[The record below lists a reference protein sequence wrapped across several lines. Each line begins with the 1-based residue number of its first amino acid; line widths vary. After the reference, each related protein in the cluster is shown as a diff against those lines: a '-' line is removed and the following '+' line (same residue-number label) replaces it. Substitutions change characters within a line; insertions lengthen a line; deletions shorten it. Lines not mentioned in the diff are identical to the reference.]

1 MALPLGLGYSLGL
14 VEREQRRRRWSGWL
28 RWITTAGAN
37 ELWLAAL
44 SVVVLGTTLV
54 ATGSRSG
61 MIGLAAVVVVAVAGF
76 AIGSA
81 NTRAKK
87 FAAAGYVG
95 ALLLA
100 AVAWAG
106 ADPAI
111 QRFARAPADIQ
122 GRLQAWRDTVRIAR
136 DFPVF
141 GSGLDT
147 YGTAMLLYQT
157 GNRIR
162 MYREAHNEYLQL
174 AAEGGL
180 LLGVPAA
187 IAAGLLVREIRRR
200 FRERRDDGMR
210 RGIRIG
216 AVAALAGIAV
226 QSLADFS
233 LQMPGNAAFFVVVA
247 AIAVH
252 RPPSSEGSRAH
263 RL

>member
-1 MALPLGLGYSLGL
+1 
-14 VEREQRRRRWSGWL
+14 V
-28 RWITTAGAN
+28 
-37 ELWLAAL
+37 
-44 SVVVLGTTLV
+44 
-54 ATGSRSG
+54 
-61 MIGLAAVVVVAVAGF
+61 
-76 AIGSA
+76 
-81 NTRAKK
+81 
-87 FAAAGYVG
+87 

-100 AVAWAG
+100 ALIWAG
-106 ADPAI
+106 VDPAA
-111 QRFARAPADIQ
+111 QRFARAPADIG
-122 GRLQAWRDTVRIAR
+122 GRLGAWRDTVRIVR

-141 GSGLDT
+141 GSGLNT

-157 GNRIR
+157 GDRR
-162 MYREAHNEYLQL
+162 MMYQEAHNDYLQL

-180 LLGVPAA
+180 LLGIPAT
-187 IAAGLLVREIRRR
+187 IAAAVVVREIRRR

-233 LQMPGNAAFFVVVA
+233 LQMPGNAAFFAVVA

-252 RPPSSEGSRAH
+252 RPRSPEGARAA

>member
-1 MALPLGLGYSLGL
+1 MATPEAS
-14 VEREQRRRRWSGWL
+14 
-28 RWITTAGAN
+28 
-37 ELWLAAL
+37 ELWLAAF
-44 SVVVLGTTLV
+44 SVLVLGTTLV

-61 MIGLAAVVVVAVAGF
+61 MIGLAAVVVVASVGFVLAGTSMRSRRIVVAGY
-76 AIGSA
+76 A
-81 NTRAKK
+81 
-87 FAAAGYVG
+87 G
-95 ALLLA
+95 ALFLA
-100 AVAWAG
+100 AVIWAG
-106 ADPAI
+106 VEPAAE
-111 QRFARAPADIQ
+111 RFARAPADIQ

-147 YGTAMLLYQT
+147 YGTAMMLYQT
-157 GNRIR
+157 GSRNRR
-162 MYREAHNEYLQL
+162 YREAHNEYLQL

-233 LQMPGNAAFFVVVA
+233 LQMPGNAALFVVVA

-252 RPPSSEGSRAH
+252 RARSAGSRAQD
-263 RL
+263 RSGQIGL